1 MKRVVAAVMALV
13 SLSASAESIK
23 SFLDKAESANI
34 DRQISIEQRNK
45 AAADYRAAWT
55 GLFPSLTVSGA
66 WTHNQFEAGVDLP
79 KKDENGNTVIENGKP
94 VTVRAVIIPSD
105 QFDAIFRFDL
115 PLIDTGRWF
124 RAMAAGTA
132 EESAALRELVMRD
145 LVRRQIVGA
154 YYGYSAALAV
164 RESAKKS
171 ANVALEQLKLMEVRA
186 NVGTVTELDL
196 LRAKAEAA
204 RTRQV
209 VADTENLVATT
220 RRTLRTLSGLEPPEV
235 LPMDADD
242 LTPAAALEELEGR
255 VGELPAVKA
264 AEKDA
269 QAAGKFSAAAKLALV
284 PIVSA
289 QFTERLTNATGFA
302 GQAASY
308 TAGVNLAWRLDVPT
322 FMNMSSQASAESVA
336 NLATERARL
345 VARDQ
350 VNSDWQ
356 RLQSALIKVD
366 AAKAQVEAARRATQ
380 VARDRYAA
388 GAATQVDVIQ
398 AERDVFGAEVAQ
410 IQARTELA
418 SARLSLRISAA
429 LPLE

>member
-1 MKRVVAAVMALV
+1 MKRFVV
-13 SLSASAESIK
+13 SLVVVLSTVASAQSVKQFI
-23 SFLDKAESANI
+23 DAAESANV

-55 GLFPSLTVSGA
+55 GLFPSLTVSGG
-66 WTHNQFEAGVDLP
+66 WTHNQVTAQFTNPL
-79 KKDENGNTVIENGKP
+79 NGQTTVIVP
-94 VTVRAVIIPSD
+94 QD
-105 QFDAIFRFDL
+105 QFDANFRVEM

-124 RAMAAGTA
+124 RAMAAATA
-132 EESAALRELVMRD
+132 EESAAIREQVTRD
-145 LVRRQIVGA
+145 LVRRQVVA
-154 YYGYSAALAV
+154 SYYGYSAALAL

-171 ANVALEQLKLMEVRA
+171 AAVALEQLKLMEIRA

-204 RTRQV
+204 RTKQT
-209 VADTENLVATT
+209 VADSESLVATS
-220 RRTLRTLSGLEPPEV
+220 RRTLRTLSGLEPPDSLAMQE
-235 LPMDADD
+235 DD
-242 LTPAAALEELEGR
+242 LTAAEALERLEAR
-255 VGELPAVKA
+255 VDEVPAVQA
-264 AEKDA
+264 ADKDA
-269 QAAGKFSAAAKLALV
+269 QASAKLATASKLALV

-289 QFTERLTNATGFA
+289 QFTERLTNATGFQ
-302 GQAASY
+302 GQASTY
-308 TAGVNLAWRLDVPT
+308 NTGINLVWRIDVPT
-322 FMNMSSQASAESVA
+322 FMNMQSQSSNEQVA
-336 NLATERARL
+336 RLAVDRARL

-350 VNSDWQ
+350 INSDWQ
-356 RLQSALIKVD
+356 RLQASLIKVE

-398 AERDVFGAEVAQ
+398 AERDVFSAEVGQ

-418 SARLSLRISAA
+418 SARASLKISAA